1 MQNPFSNGDVLS
13 REQTRN
19 LLDSDLARKFMS
31 QVYTTMAIGL
41 AITAM
46 AAWVVANTPV
56 LAQFFL
62 GNTIVYYITLF
73 APLGLVIFL
82 SSRINRMTVQQA
94 SLSFATYA
102 LVNGLTLSVIFL
114 IYSPAI
120 IFKVFL
126 ITAGTFGAMAL
137 IGATTKVDLS
147 KFRGILMFGL
157 VGIIIAMVVN
167 LFMQSET
174 FDYIIS
180 IIGVLIFAGLTAYD
194 TQKLLQIGATAD
206 PESDATR
213 KVAIMGALTLYLDFI
228 NLFLFLL
235 RIFGGGRD

>member
-13 REQTRN
+13 REQTSN

-41 AITAM
+41 AITGM
-46 AAWVVANTPV
+46 AAWLVATTPV
-56 LAQFFL
+56 LLQFFL
-62 GNTIVYYITLF
+62 GNQIVFYITLF
-73 APLGLVIFL
+73 APLGLVIYL
-82 SSRINRMTVQQA
+82 SSRISRMSIQA
-94 SLSFATYA
+94 ATLAFATYA
-102 LVNGLTLSVIFL
+102 LVNGISLASIFL
-114 IYSPAI
+114 VYELGT
-120 IFKVFL
+120 IFQVFL

-157 VGIIIAMVVN
+157 VGVLIALVVN
-167 LFMQSET
+167 IFMQSST
-174 FDYIIS
+174 FDYIVS

-206 PESDATR
+206 PESDSTR
-213 KVAIMGALTLYLDFI
+213 KVAIIGALKLYLDFI

>member
-13 REQTRN
+13 REQTKN

-31 QVYTTMAIGL
+31 QVYTTMAIGM
-41 AITAM
+41 AITGM
-46 AAWVVANTPV
+46 AAWLVANNAD
-56 LAQFFL
+56 LMQFFFT
-62 GNTIVYYITLF
+62 GIMRWIVMF
-73 APLGLVIFL
+73 APLGMVIFL
-82 SSRINRMTVQQA
+82 SSRISRMSVQVA
-94 SLSFATYA
+94 SLSFAAYS
-102 LVNGLTLSVIFL
+102 LLTGISLAFIFL
-114 IYSPAI
+114 IYDLGT
-120 IFKVFL
+120 IFQVFL
-126 ITAGTFGAMAL
+126 ITGGTFGAMAL

-167 LFMQSET
+167 MFMQSST
-174 FDYIIS
+174 FDYIVS

-194 TQKLLQIGATAD
+194 TQKLLQIGANSD
-206 PESDATR
+206 PESDNTR
-213 KVAIMGALTLYLDFI
+213 KVAIIGALTLYLDFL

>member
-13 REQTRN
+13 REQTKN
-19 LLDSDLARKFMS
+19 LLDSNLARKFMS

-41 AITAM
+41 AITGM
-46 AAWVVANTPV
+46 AAWLVATTPV
-56 LAQFFL
+56 LLQFFL
-62 GNTIVYYITLF
+62 GNQIIFYITLF

-82 SSRINRMTVQQA
+82 SSRISRMSVQTA
-94 SLSFATYA
+94 TLAFATYA
-102 LVNGLTLSVIFL
+102 LVNGISLASIFL
-114 IYSPAI
+114 VYELGT
-120 IFKVFL
+120 IFQVFL

-157 VGIIIAMVVN
+157 VGIIIAMIVN
-167 LFMQSET
+167 MFMQSST
-174 FDYIIS
+174 FDYIVS